1 MLTDA
6 ERHEIEAELA
16 HYDNNVEAVAIEA
29 MKVVQHHRGW
39 VSDEA
44 LQDLSEL
51 LGMSVHDLDSVA
63 TFYNL
68 IYRRPVG
75 RHVIHVCDSISCWL
89 TGYPGLRDHLMDRL
103 GVEYGG
109 TTPDGKFTLL
119 PIVCL
124 GDCDNAPAMMIDKD
138 MHRKLTPEKIDA
150 ILESYK

>member
-16 HYDNNVEAVAIEA
+16 HYENNAEAVAIEA
-29 MKVVQHHRGW
+29 MKIVQNHRGW
-39 VSDEA
+39 LSDEA
-44 LQDLSEL
+44 LQDISEL
-51 LGMSVHDLDSVA
+51 IGISVHDLDSVA

-68 IYRRPVG
+68 LYRQPVG

-89 TGYPGLRDHLMDRL
+89 MGYPGLRDHLMNRL
-103 GVEYGG
+103 DIKYGE
-109 TTPDGKFTLL
+109 TTPDGKYTLL

-124 GDCDNAPAMMIDKD
+124 GDCDNAPAMMIDAD
-138 MHRKLTPEKIDA
+138 LHRNLTPEKIDA

>member
-16 HYDNNVEAVAIEA
+16 HYDNNAEAVAIEA
-29 MKVVQHHRGW
+29 MKIVQHHRGW

-44 LQDLSEL
+44 LQDLSNL
-51 LGMSVHDLDSVA
+51 LGISVHDLDSVA

-89 TGYPGLRDHLMDRL
+89 MGYPGLREHLMARL
-103 GVEYGG
+103 DIKYGE

-124 GDCDNAPAMMIDKD
+124 GDCDNAPTMMIDRD

>member
-16 HYDNNVEAVAIEA
+16 HYENNRQAVSIEA
-29 MKVVQHHRGW
+29 MKIVQNHRGW

-44 LQDLSEL
+44 LRDISEM
-51 LGMSVHDLDSVA
+51 LGISVHDLDSVA

-68 IYRRPVG
+68 LYRRPVG
-75 RHVIHVCDSISCWL
+75 RHVIHICDSISCWL
-89 TGYPGLRDHLMDRL
+89 TGYPGLREHLMNRL
-103 GVEYGG
+103 GVKMGE
-109 TTPDGKFTLL
+109 TTADGKFTLL

-124 GDCDNAPAMMIDKD
+124 GDCDNAPAMMIDAD
-138 MHRKLTPEKIDA
+138 LHRRLTPERIDA